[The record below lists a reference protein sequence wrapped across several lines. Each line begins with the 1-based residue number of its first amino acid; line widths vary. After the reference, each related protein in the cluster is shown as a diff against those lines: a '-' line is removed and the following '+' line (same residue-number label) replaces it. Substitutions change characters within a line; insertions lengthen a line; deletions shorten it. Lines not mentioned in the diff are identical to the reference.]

1 MDKGAMGFTAV
12 LRTILTDFKNYFSNR
27 GSLNFIFPWAEMS
40 LITVVLQIVQSL

>member
-12 LRTILTDFKNYFSNR
+12 LTDFKNYFSNR
-27 GSLNFIFPWAEMS
+27 GPLNFIFPWAEMS